1 MDQPFFT
8 LTVLFILHG
17 WPLFILTALT
27 QEAILALS
35 RGVWIGRERAA
46 SLGSGHEGRKSGCC
60 CGRAGSGTPT
70 VGLRGGLVG
79 SVEGESAAQGRDGQ
93 VGRELQGCREADPR
107 LPSRHRPQSCCPS
120 ADLPPLHDLPNP
132 GTPDSFLL
140 FPFHA
145 VDQGWQH
152 SLCLALAL
160 GACQG
165 KVPLWGDQEKAQCYR
180 LPSEAS
186 FSRAFMRVLRVD
198 SQRRPSRFP
207 GSLVPLLPEQPGGR
221 VGHRV
226 GHPTPG
232 MCLASR
238 TSLPGRGPLS
248 LTLAYF
254 PP

>member
-8 LTVLFILHG
+8 LTALFVLRG
-17 WPLFILTALT
+17 WPLFILAALP

-46 SLGSGHEGRKSGCC
+46 SLGSGHEGRKRGCR

-70 VGLRGGLVG
+70 VASLRGPCGKCGRRETPRHRAGIDRWGG
-79 SVEGESAAQGRDGQ
+79 S
-93 VGRELQGCREADPR
+93 CRAEEKQTPGS
-107 LPSRHRPQSCCPS
+107 PQPCRHRPQPCCPS

-145 VDQGWQH
+145 VDQGWQR

-160 GACQG
+160 GACPRG
-165 KVPLWGDQEKAQCYR
+165 KYLCGETGRKTQCYR

-186 FSRAFMRVLRVD
+186 FSRA
-198 SQRRPSRFP
+198 
-207 GSLVPLLPEQPGGR
+207 
-221 VGHRV
+221 
-226 GHPTPG
+226 
-232 MCLASR
+232 
-238 TSLPGRGPLS
+238 
-248 LTLAYF
+248 
-254 PP
+254 